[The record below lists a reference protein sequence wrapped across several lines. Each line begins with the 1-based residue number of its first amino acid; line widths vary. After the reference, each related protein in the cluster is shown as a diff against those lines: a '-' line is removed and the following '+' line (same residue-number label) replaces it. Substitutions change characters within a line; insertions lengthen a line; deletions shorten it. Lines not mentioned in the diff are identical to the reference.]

1 MMKIYIYTDRESGKV
16 RRVDTITPANRTDE
30 QIRQLIDE
38 YNAKPNNRHVEMIE
52 VSGKIYE
59 AFKFLLG
66 DEQYR
71 RTYTLTDLIE
81 RVNSLKNELED
92 AKANIESEIW
102 DIDSFLRETTVLL
115 KEEGDEK

>member
-1 MMKIYIYTDRESGKV
+1 MKICVYTDRESGKV
-16 RRVDTITPANRTDE
+16 SGVESITPAKCTDE
-30 QIRQLIDE
+30 QFRQLIDE
-38 YNAKPNNRHVEMIE
+38 YNAKPGNRHVEMIE
-52 VSGKIYE
+52 VSDIIYE

-102 DIDSFLRETTVLL
+102 DIDSFLRETKVLL